1 MFAVE
6 NVVIPWKYVSQQT
19 IGTMHFGSLSRPL
32 VPAQVVLSIEFRVIE
47 SCLVLLR
54 MRHGKHKTPESALDP
69 HAHLAARERQ
79 LYVYVHTM

>member
-32 VPAQVVLSIEFRVIE
+32 VPAQVVLSVEFRIIE
-47 SCLVLLR
+47 SCLVL
-54 MRHGKHKTPESALDP
+54 DP
-69 HAHLAARERQ
+69 TTNAPWKAQNTRECP
-79 LYVYVHTM
+79 